1 MINEAEIEKK
11 LNLEQIKLA
20 SINKRALAYAIDEI
34 IISLLF
40 AIIVWDQLKAIKTP
54 EEMMAYS
61 SSLFVYIMSV
71 KIIYQTIFVYMYG
84 ASLGK
89 MAVKIRVIESEY
101 LGLPTIMQSFI
112 RAVMRIISEMIFYF
126 GYVVALFSPLRL
138 TWQDR
143 VATTLVVDV

>member
-1 MINEAEIEKK
+1 
-11 LNLEQIKLA
+11 
-20 SINKRALAYAIDEI
+20 
-34 IISLLF
+34 LF
-40 AIIVWDQLKAIKTP
+40 AIIVWDQLQAIKTP

-61 SSLFVYIMSV
+61 RSLFVYIMSV

-101 LGLPTIMQSFI
+101 LGLPTLMQSFI
-112 RAVMRIISEMIFYF
+112 RAVMRIISEIIFYF
-126 GYVVALFSPLRL
+126 GYVVAIFSPIRL